1 MKLLPVNLLAILG
14 LLWLGACS
22 EDDNEDDMDKQGNNT
37 TLSVS
42 GEVEGDFQ
50 AHGQYLEHSDAV
62 SGLHVN
68 SFEFLDNFNPSQ
80 SSFLISISRF
90 SESPMELGKGLHQ
103 LETSYMVGGETGK
116 FGAGV
121 TWWDESRNAIIYP
134 ELTNG
139 ILRVTNIS
147 DSHIQGDIMLR
158 MKTSEYD
165 EVQAEISIDGSFN
178 VPIVEF

>member
-1 MKLLPVNLLAILG
+1 MKLSSINLLAILG

-22 EDDNEDDMDKQGNNT
+22 EDDNEDDLDVQGSNT
-37 TLSVS
+37 TLTVF
-42 GEVEGDFQ
+42 GEVEGDFE
-50 AHGQYLEHSDAV
+50 ARGQYIEHSDAV

-68 SFEFLDNFNPSQ
+68 SFEFLDNFDPSQ
-80 SSFLISISRF
+80 STFLISISRF
-90 SESPMELGKGLHQ
+90 SEDPMELGTGLHR

-139 ILRVTNIS
+139 ILRVNKIT
-147 DSHIQGDIMLR
+147 DSHIQGDIILR
-158 MKTSEYD
+158 MKTSEYN
-165 EVQAEISIDGSFN
+165 EVQTEINIDGSFN
-178 VPIVEF
+178 VPE